1 MDKENEGTGCLKF
14 PNMYSLSHPSKI
26 LILGNSFGQN
36 KQVRL
41 YSFIGKTHNN
51 NTLKLSQFSSPFTNL
66 VQSNSPHT

>member
-1 MDKENEGTGCLKF
+1 MDKENAGTGCLKF

-51 NTLKLSQFSSPFTNL
+51 N
-66 VQSNSPHT
+66 